1 MQIINKFLALH
12 KRYLSNLGATFV
24 SQAVSALS
32 ILILTPYFLKELG
45 TEQFSIYGVILNL
58 IVFSSIFDFG
68 LNIGLLRKL
77 VHRDHAHIQLIN
89 VLFIF
94 FISLFIISIPIYIGV
109 FKLGLVN
116 NTSHDVLLPIL
127 VAIVVSQNII
137 AILFDVIIQSVNKIF
152 IGKLIRII
160 RTLAEFILLFIIC
173 KFGLVKYLL
182 LTTACVNFIY
192 IFALFI
198 FSKKELNY
206 HISFSYFKWVI
217 LKEHLLYSF
226 WYFQN
231 AIASVTVYNAQI
243 ILISNFIDSVNVA
256 RYLVVTRFY
265 DVIRTGLTN
274 FTMVLFPT
282 ISGLQAEGDWIKIK
296 KIYLNVLLRVTL
308 LVIITFAIILTFGQT
323 IFLNWSR
330 FNDPI
335 VIALFQLY
343 SVFVGLLIIEHVP
356 TVFLAAFKFNKH
368 PSIVASIQGIAGLL
382 FTYFLLPRYGIIGG
396 IIGSLIAF
404 LLTNFWFN
412 LYYLNHKLNQ
422 NISLTDAS

>member
-1 MQIINKFLALH
+1 MNIRNQFLTLH

-32 ILILTPYFLKELG
+32 VLILTPFFLKELG

-77 VHRDHAHIQLIN
+77 VHQDQAQIQIIN
-89 VLFIF
+89 ILFVF
-94 FISLFIISIPIYIGV
+94 FIGLFFISIPIYIGV
-109 FKLGLVN
+109 FNLGFVSN
-116 NTSHDVLLPIL
+116 ISHSPFIPIL

-152 IGKLIRII
+152 VGKLIRIV
-160 RTLAEFILLFIIC
+160 RTLIEFVLLFFIC
-173 KFGLVKYLL
+173 KFGSVKYLL
-182 LTTACVNFIY
+182 LTTVCVNFIY
-192 IFALFI
+192 ILALFI

-206 HISFSYFKWVI
+206 HISIQYFKWNI
-217 LKEHLLYSF
+217 LKDHIIYSF

-231 AIASVTVYNAQI
+231 ALASVTVYNAQI
-243 ILISNFIDSVNVA
+243 IMISNFIDSINVA

-282 ISGLQAEGDWIKIK
+282 ISGLQAEGNWIRLK
-296 KIYLNVLLRVTL
+296 KVYLNVLLRVTI
-308 LVIITFAIILTFGQT
+308 LVIVTFTIILTLGQN
-323 IFLNWSR
+323 IFLQWSR
-330 FNDPI
+330 FNDP
-335 VIALFQLY
+335 VILRLFHLY
-343 SVFVGLLIIEHVP
+343 SFFVALLIIEHVP
-356 TVFLAAFKFNKH
+356 TVFLAAFKFNKY
-368 PSIVASIQGIAGLL
+368 PSIIATIQGLMGLL
-382 FTYFLLPRYGIIGG
+382 LTYLLLPHFGIIGG
-396 IIGSLIAF
+396 VIGCLAAF

-412 LYYLNHKLNQ
+412 LYYLNSKLNQ
-422 NISLTDAS
+422 KIALSNAS

>member
-1 MQIINKFLALH
+1 MNIINKFISLH

-77 VHRDHAHIQLIN
+77 VHRDQAQIQLIN
-89 VLFIF
+89 ILFVFFIGLFIF
-94 FISLFIISIPIYIGV
+94 SIPIYIGV
-109 FKLGLVN
+109 FNLGLVSN
-116 NTSHDVLLPIL
+116 IRHSLLIPIL

-152 IGKLIRII
+152 IGKLIRIS
-160 RTLAEFILLFIIC
+160 RTMIEFVLLFYIC
-173 KFGLVKYLL
+173 KTGSVKFLL
-182 LTTACVNFIY
+182 LTTVCVNFIY
-192 IFALFI
+192 ILTLFL

-206 HISFSYFKWVI
+206 QVSIKYFNWAI
-217 LKEHLLYSF
+217 LKEHIVYSF

-231 AIASVTVYNAQI
+231 AVASVMVYNAQI
-243 ILISNFIDSVNVA
+243 IMISNFVDSMNVA

-282 ISGLQAEGDWIKIK
+282 ISSLQAEGNWKKIK
-296 KIYLNVLLRVTL
+296 KVYLIVLFRITI
-308 LVIITFAIILTFGQT
+308 LVLITFSIILTFGQN
-323 IFLNWSR
+323 IFLQWSR

-335 VIALFQLY
+335 VVSLFQLY
-343 SVFVGLLIIEHVP
+343 SVFVALLIIEHVP
-356 TVFLAAFKFNKH
+356 TVFLAAFKFNKY
-368 PSIVASIQGIAGLL
+368 PSIVASIQGLVGLL
-382 FTYFLLPRYGIIGG
+382 FAYLLIPNYGILGG
-396 IIGSLIAF
+396 VAGSLIAF

-412 LYYLNHKLNQ
+412 LYYLNNKINQ
-422 NISLTDAS
+422 QILFNHAP

>member
-1 MQIINKFLALH
+1 MSIINQFVSLH
-12 KRYLSNLGATFV
+12 KRYLSNLGATFI

-32 ILILTPYFLKELG
+32 ILILTPFFLKELG

-77 VHRDHAHIQLIN
+77 VHRDQAQIQLIN
-89 VLFIF
+89 ILFVF
-94 FISLFIISIPIYIGV
+94 FIGLFIISIPIYIGV
-109 FKLGLVN
+109 FKLGIVN
-116 NTSHDVLLPIL
+116 NISHSPFIPIL

-160 RTLAEFILLFIIC
+160 RTIIEFILLYFVC
-173 KFGLVKYLL
+173 KLGSVKLL
-182 LTTACVNFIY
+182 LMTTVCVNFTY
-192 IFALFI
+192 ILCLFI

-206 HISFSYFKWVI
+206 HISLKYFKWNI
-217 LKEHLLYSF
+217 LKEHIVYSF

-231 AIASVTVYNAQI
+231 AIASVMVYNAQI
-243 ILISNFIDSVNVA
+243 IMISNFVDSINVA

-282 ISGLQAEGDWIKIK
+282 ISGLQADGNWHKVK
-296 KIYLNVLLRVTL
+296 KVYLNVLVRVII
-308 LVIITFAIILTFGQT
+308 LVIITFAIILTLGQN
-323 IFLNWSR
+323 IFLQWSR
-330 FNDPI
+330 FNDQI
-335 VIALFQLY
+335 VISLFQLY
-343 SVFVGLLIIEHVP
+343 SVFVALLIIEHVP
-356 TVFLAAFKFNKH
+356 TVFLAAFKFNKY
-368 PSIVASIQGIAGLL
+368 PSIVASIQGLIGLL
-382 FTYFLLPRYGIIGG
+382 FTYLLLPHYGIVGG
-396 IIGSLIAF
+396 IVGSLIAF

-412 LYYLNHKLNQ
+412 LYYLNSKINQ
-422 NISLTDAS
+422 QISLTDAS